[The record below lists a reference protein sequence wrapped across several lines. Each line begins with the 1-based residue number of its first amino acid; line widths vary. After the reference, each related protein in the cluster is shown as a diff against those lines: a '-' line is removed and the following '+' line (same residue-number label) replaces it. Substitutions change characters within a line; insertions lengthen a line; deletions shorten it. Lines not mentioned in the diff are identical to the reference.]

1 MQKLTAALS
10 ILLFTSL
17 SFAAVSPVAVGIYPP
32 VQFPPD
38 DFNVAGVRASV
49 VGQHR
54 SVYGLDLALI
64 GNTTD
69 LTFVGVGISG
79 IYNHTKGS
87 TYALG
92 TQFAGLGNY
101 NSGKTTVI
109 GLQAALLANV
119 NRAES
124 KVVGLQFSLA
134 NIGDHTDIYGVS
146 AGLYNKADEVYG
158 LQIGLINVANNLHGI
173 QIGLINFHNKGL
185 FVMSPIINMGF

>member
-17 SFAAVSPVAVGIYPP
+17 SFAAVSPVSVNIFPP

-38 DFNVAGVRASV
+38 DFNVTGLRASI

-69 LTFVGVGISG
+69 LNFVGIGISG
-79 IYNHTKGS
+79 IYNYTKGS

-92 TQFAGLGNY
+92 TQFAGLANY
-101 NSGKTTVI
+101 NNGKTSVF
-109 GLQAALLANV
+109 GLQGALLANI

-124 KVVGLQFSLA
+124 KVVGLQLSLA

-158 LQIGLINVANNLHGI
+158 LQIGLVNVANDLHGI

-185 FVMSPIINMGF
+185 FVMAPIINVGF